1 MVDFVPVT
9 GLPAQLAAAARSVPV
24 ELSPIV
30 DAVVSNGHYITI
42 FIALSLL
49 GYRACLIF
57 IPKVMEVLFNRGIYG
72 IDINKNT
79 KEQMEKY
86 GEMRRAG
93 GGDHEVALKKA
104 AVPES
109 LGIVVGGLYLCV
121 VGLILL
127 CQGAIVS
134 VTNDAEKAV
143 PLAKA
148 NAAINSIAVMLLL
161 GFVDDVLD
169 VRWKYKIILSLVGVI
184 SLLLAYDGPLSVA
197 VPHHLREY
205 LNGASLLYLGPLYLA
220 YMALFCVFCTNSINI
235 LAGING
241 VEVGQSL
248 VIAVASIVHNI
259 IQLRQPEVATQHLLC
274 LSLLLPF
281 VGVSFALWKFNK
293 YPSKVF
299 VGDSY
304 TYFAG
309 MTLAVAGITGS
320 YTKTLMLFFIP
331 QLINFVLSLPQ
342 LFHLIPCPRHR
353 VPKWDPKR
361 DVLVN
366 SKNYTILNA
375 ILLITGDLHEKRLTQ
390 VTILFQ
396 VVCCLLG
403 FLVRYGVAAWFYE
416 NVS

>member
-1 MVDFVPVT
+1 MT
-9 GLPAQLAAAARSVPV
+9 GLPEQLAAAARAGSVPI
-24 ELSPIV
+24 EITPIAASLLF
-30 DAVVSNGHYITI
+30 DIHYICAI
-42 FIALSLL
+42 LVLSYV
-49 GYRACLIF
+49 GYKCCLTF
-57 IPKVMEVLFNRGIYG
+57 IPRVMEVLFTRGIYG

-79 KEQMEKY
+79 LEQRAKF

-93 GGDHEVALKKA
+93 SGVHDDALKKVA
-104 AVPES
+104 IPES

-134 VTNDAEKAV
+134 FTDDPDRAV

-184 SLLLAYDGPLSVA
+184 SLLLAYDGPLSVV
-197 VPHHLREY
+197 VPLHLRDY
-205 LNGASLLYLGPLYLA
+205 LGGTSLIYLGPFYLA
-220 YMALFCVFCTNSINI
+220 YMGLFCVFCTNSINI

-248 VIAVASIVHNI
+248 VIAVASIVHNV
-259 IQLRQPEVATQHLLC
+259 IQLRQPEFATQHLLC
-274 LSLLLPF
+274 LALLVPF
-281 VGVSFALWKFNK
+281 VGVSLALWKFNK

-309 MTLAVAGITGS
+309 MTLAVAGITGA

-342 LFHLIPCPRHR
+342 LFHIIPCPRHR
-353 VPKWDPKR
+353 VPNWDPKR
-361 DVLVN
+361 DVLMN

-375 ILLITGDLHEKRLTQ
+375 ILLFTGDLHEKRLTK
-390 VTILFQ
+390 VTIMFQ
-396 VVCCLLG
+396 IVCCVLG
-403 FLVRYGVAAWFYE
+403 FLVRYGVAGWFYE
-416 NVS
+416 IVN